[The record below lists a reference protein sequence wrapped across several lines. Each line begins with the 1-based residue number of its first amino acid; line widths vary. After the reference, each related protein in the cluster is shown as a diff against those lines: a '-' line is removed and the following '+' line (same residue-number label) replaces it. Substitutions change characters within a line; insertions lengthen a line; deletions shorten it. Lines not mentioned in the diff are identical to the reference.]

1 MDKSASRMRAS
12 RQKRCQMHHELIP
25 LSDPDR
31 WRSALS
37 GIPHAF
43 GHTWESCY
51 AMSLSTDHRTFLYQ
65 FESDDAR
72 IVCPIA
78 ERCCAGDVDIAT
90 PFGFSGFAGLGR
102 SMEFPRAWL
111 RFAREREWVCGYIGL
126 NPLLECAEHYSTE
139 DVFPQNELFYLE
151 LWRGESDLYRRLS
164 KGRKH
169 QIKTWNA
176 RRNWLCTD
184 REALVDFVVAEAN
197 TFFQSRGAS
206 SVYTLTPGTWRN
218 LLALQNVELM
228 GATED
233 QRIVAVSIFAFSE
246 TVADLL
252 FNISLPEGK
261 NAAAALIW
269 EGVLRLMTSRC
280 SRTQH
285 GRRSPPRG
293 QHCPGE
299 GTLWA
304 ARAAAKMPEA
314 GLPSRSLR

>member
-102 SMEFPRAWL
+102 STEFPRAWL

-126 NPLLECAEHYSTE
+126 NPLLECAEHYATE

-151 LWRGESDLYRRLS
+151 LWRGESGPLS
-164 KGRKH
+164 P
-169 QIKTWNA
+169 A
-176 RRNWLCTD
+176 
-184 REALVDFVVAEAN
+184 
-197 TFFQSRGAS
+197 FQRSQAS
-206 SVYTLTPGTWRN
+206 DQNMERSQK
-218 LLALQNVELM
+218 LAL
-228 GATED
+228 
-233 QRIVAVSIFAFSE
+233 
-246 TVADLL
+246 
-252 FNISLPEGK
+252 
-261 NAAAALIW
+261 
-269 EGVLRLMTSRC
+269 
-280 SRTQH
+280 H
-285 GRRSPPRG
+285 
-293 QHCPGE
+293 
-299 GTLWA
+299 
-304 ARAAAKMPEA
+304 
-314 GLPSRSLR
+314 